1 MDYLKF
7 SQQLPRLYEN
17 WGQESVAAKN
27 GKFEQL
33 LNQEQAKN
41 TATANVMQLLNL
53 AVDCMEPD
61 EIYCQIGIHRTSLLG
76 AILDHPDCMAYVVD
90 KLSEGEEDKI
100 EQLLESLQRFN
111 LEEQVIFCDQAVEDF
126 WLELREV
133 GIENKIGVY
142 FYHGCPDYRSTLL
155 GLLLSSKFLANQSL
169 IIVAH
174 ANSRTVQQAT
184 WDFMANNPECQVVL
198 ELFNSG
204 KKSSGFGNGLQVLS
218 WDVERSDRY
227 SVATFQEHRQQ
238 PVIQGIQNLQN
249 LEATLDRVY
258 QEALIC
264 HQQQELDLATKKYQE
279 YLLWR
284 SNDANAW
291 FNLGQVYYEAAN
303 YQEAIAALLKSL
315 EIDAERGELHY
326 LIGLCLVK
334 LNHIDRAIAAYQQ
347 ALELNPNLIDAY
359 HHLGTL
365 LEQKG
370 QIYEAE
376 TIYQKA
382 IASNPNHFGSYL
394 NLGNLLLAQERVEE
408 AIASYETAL
417 NLNPEHSDMSP
428 FLRSVREDI
437 LHNLEIA
444 QDIECHPEKYYLE
457 FAKRFYQQR
466 QYEKAI
472 VKYRQFLEVS
482 PGDAFVYEELSDCFD
497 KLNQTEAA
505 INTLQAGVN
514 LHPTAATLHFSLIT
528 KLLYQGRTSEAIASA
543 ENASRQLPEDYTF
556 TLMKNL
562 IVPLLYHTPEEI
574 SFYHQRFQ
582 TGLQNLI
589 EQTSLTSP
597 EEKTQAFLGI
607 GRFSNFYLAYQARN
621 VVEEQRIYGNF
632 LHKIMAANY
641 PQWVEP
647 LSMPPVR
654 DKIRIGYVSNYLHSY
669 SGTLWLTGWLRYSER
684 QKFEIYCYYTGN
696 YPDPVTQQFREYSH
710 VFHHI
715 PGDFAQICQQIIAD
729 KLHILVFPE
738 LGMDPPTLR
747 LAALRLAP
755 IQCTAWGHP
764 VTSGIPTID
773 YFISSELMEPENAQ
787 EHYSE
792 TLIRLPNIGVAY
804 PKPKDIPAITKTRT
818 DFELPEDAVIY
829 LCCQAPFKYLP
840 QYDYIFPEIARR
852 VPQAKFVFLRGEL
865 LKKRLNQAFAAVG
878 LKACDYCL
886 HRQIPARSDYL
897 MLNLISD
904 VFLDTFTWSG
914 GNTSLEAIAC
924 NLPIVTCPGEFMRG
938 RHADSFLKMIGV
950 TETIAQTEAEYIDIA
965 VKLGLD
971 PQWRQHISEKMR
983 DRQDLL
989 FDDQTCVK
997 ALEAFYQEIVEQK
1010 AI

>member
-1 MDYLKF
+1 MDYQKF
-7 SQQLPRLYEN
+7 SQQLPRLYDN

-27 GKFEQL
+27 GKFQQL
-33 LNQEQAKN
+33 VDQEKGNN
-41 TATANVMQLLNL
+41 TATANLMQLLNFV
-53 AVDCMEPD
+53 VDCMEPD
-61 EIYCQIGIHRTSLLG
+61 EIYCQIGIDRTYLLG
-76 AILDHPDCMAYVVD
+76 AILEHPDCMAYVVEN
-90 KLSEGEEDKI
+90 LSEDEEYRI
-100 EQLLESLQRFN
+100 EELLESLQKFN
-111 LEEQVIFCDQAVEDF
+111 LEQQVIFCNQEISEFF
-126 WLELREV
+126 WELRDF
-133 GIENKIGVY
+133 GIETKIGVY
-142 FYHGCPDYRSTLL
+142 FYNGLPDYRPTLL
-155 GLLLSSKFLANQSL
+155 GLLLSSKSLANQAL

-174 ANSRTVQQAT
+174 ANYRTVQQAI
-184 WDFMANNPECQVVL
+184 WDFMAIHGECQVVL
-198 ELFNSG
+198 DLFNWG
-204 KKSSGFGNGLQVLS
+204 QDSSAFGNGLQVLS

-238 PVIQGIQNLQN
+238 PVIQAIQNLQKP
-249 LEATLDRVY
+249 EETLDRVY

-264 HQQQELDLATKKYQE
+264 HQQQQLDLATKKYQE
-279 YLLWR
+279 YLLWH

-291 FNLGQVYYEAAN
+291 FNLGQVCYEAAN
-303 YQEAIAALLKSL
+303 YQDAITALFKSL

-326 LIGLCLVK
+326 LIGLCLAK
-334 LNHIDRAIAAYQQ
+334 MNHIDRAFAKRRGCAIAAYQQ

-359 HHLGTL
+359 HHLGSL

-370 QIYEAE
+370 QIAEAE

-394 NLGNLLLAQERVEE
+394 NLGNLLLAQDRVEE
-408 AIASYETAL
+408 AIAYYQIAL
-417 NLNPEHSDMSP
+417 NLNPGNP
-428 FLRSVREDI
+428 DI
-437 LHNLEIA
+437 VNNLEIA
-444 QDIECHPEKYYLE
+444 QDIKNNPEKYYLE
-457 FAKRFYQQR
+457 FAKRFDRQR

-482 PGDAFVYEELSDCFD
+482 QGDAVVYEELSDCFD
-497 KLNQTEAA
+497 KLNQTAAA

-514 LHPTAATLHFSLIT
+514 IHPTAATLHFSLIT

-543 ENASRQLPEDYTF
+543 ENASRQLPADYTF

-589 EQTSLTSP
+589 DRTSLTTP
-597 EEKTQAFLGI
+597 AEKTQAFLGM

-621 VVEEQRIYGNF
+621 VVDKQRIYGNF

-641 PQWVEP
+641 PQWVQG
-647 LSMPPVR
+647 LSMPPVQ

-669 SGTLWLTGWLRYSER
+669 SGTLWLTGWLRYCER

-696 YPDPVTQQFREYSH
+696 SPDAVTQQFREYSH
-710 VFHHI
+710 RFHHI
-715 PGDFAQICQQIIAD
+715 PGDLAQVCQQILAD
-729 KLHILVFPE
+729 RLHIFVFPE

-804 PKPKDIPAITKTRT
+804 PKPKDIPAIAKTRT

-829 LCCQAPFKYLP
+829 FCCQAPFKYLP

-865 LKKRLNQAFAAVG
+865 LKNRLNQAFAAVG

-924 NLPIVTCPGEFMRG
+924 SLPIVTCPGEFMRG

-950 TETIAQTEAEYIDIA
+950 TETIAQTEAEYIEIA

-983 DRQDLL
+983 DRHDLL

-997 ALEAFYQEIVEQK
+997 ALEAFYQKIVEEK

>member
-1 MDYLKF
+1 MDYQKF
-7 SQQLPRLYEN
+7 SQQLPRLYDN
-17 WGQESVAAKN
+17 WGQASVAAKN

-33 LNQEQAKN
+33 LDQEQGDN
-41 TATANVMQLLNL
+41 TATANLMQLLNF

-61 EIYCQIGIHRTSLLG
+61 EIYCQIGVQRTSLLG
-76 AILDHPDCMAYVVD
+76 AILEHPDCMAYVVD
-90 KLSEGEEDKI
+90 KLSESEADKI
-100 EQLLESLQRFN
+100 EELLESLQNFN
-111 LEEQVIFCDQAVEDF
+111 LEQQVIFCDQEVEDF
-126 WLELREV
+126 FWELQEV
-133 GIENKIGVY
+133 AIENKIGVY
-142 FYHGCPDYRSTLL
+142 FYHGLPDYRSTFL
-155 GLLLSSKFLANQSL
+155 GLLLSCKFLASQAL

-174 ANSRTVQQAT
+174 GNSRTVQQAI
-184 WDFMANNPECQVVL
+184 WDFMAIHGECQLVL
-198 ELFNSG
+198 ELFNWG
-204 KKSSGFGNGLQVLS
+204 GDSSGFGNGLQVLS

-227 SVATFQEHRQQ
+227 SLATFQEHRQQ
-238 PVIQGIQNLQN
+238 PVIQAIQNLQK
-249 LEATLDRVY
+249 LEDSLERVY

-264 HQQQELDLATKKYQE
+264 HRQQQLDLATKKYQE
-279 YLLWR
+279 YLLWH

-291 FNLGQVYYEAAN
+291 FNLGQVCYEAAK
-303 YQEAIAALLKSL
+303 YQDAITALFKSL
-315 EIDAERGELHY
+315 EINAERAELHY
-326 LIGLCLVK
+326 LIGLCLAK
-334 LNHIDRAIAAYQQ
+334 LNYIDQAIAAYQK
-347 ALELNPNLIDAY
+347 ALELNPNLVDAY
-359 HHLGTL
+359 HHLGSL
-365 LEQKG
+365 LEEKG
-370 QIYEAE
+370 QIAEAE

-382 IASNPNHFGSYL
+382 IASNPSHIGSYL
-394 NLGNLLLAQERVEE
+394 NLGNLLLTQDRVEE
-408 AIASYETAL
+408 AIATYQTAL
-417 NLNPEHSDMSP
+417 ELNPDPADMLP
-428 FLRSVREDI
+428 FIREVRGDI

-444 QDIECHPEKYYLE
+444 QDIKNHPEKYYLE
-457 FAKRFYQQR
+457 FAQRFYRQR
-466 QYEKAI
+466 EYEKAI
-472 VKYRQFLEVS
+472 VKYRQFLAVNQ
-482 PGDAFVYEELSDCFD
+482 GDALVYEELSDCFD
-497 KLNQTEAA
+497 KLNQKAAA
-505 INTLQAGVN
+505 IKTLQAGVN

-543 ENASRQLPEDYTF
+543 ENASRQLPKDYTF

-582 TGLQNLI
+582 IGLQNLI
-589 EQTSLTSP
+589 EQTSLTTA

-621 VVEEQRIYGNF
+621 VVEEQRIYGNL

-641 PQWVEP
+641 PQWVKP
-647 LSMPPVR
+647 LSMPPVK

-669 SGTLWLTGWLRYSER
+669 SGTLWLTGWLRYCER

-696 YPDPVTQQFREYSH
+696 SPDAVTQQFREYSD

-715 PGDFAQICQQIIAD
+715 IGDLEKVCQQIIAD
-729 KLHILVFPE
+729 QLHILVFPE

-804 PKPKDIPAITKTRT
+804 PKPKDIPALTKNRS

-829 LCCQAPFKYLP
+829 FCCQAPFKYLP

-852 VPQAKFVFLRGEL
+852 IPQAKFVFLRGEL
-865 LKKRLNQAFAAVG
+865 LKNRLNQAFAAVG
-878 LKACDYCL
+878 LNSEDYCL

-950 TETIAQTEAEYIDIA
+950 TETIAQTEAEYIEIA

-971 PQWRQHISEKMR
+971 PQWRQQISEKMR

-997 ALEAFYQEIVEQK
+997 ALEAFYQKIVAET
-1010 AI
+1010 AN